1 MSRLS
6 NIVVPTSAFD
16 VGTSIPCL
24 RYIHARREGIVT
36 ALMVKV
42 LIAALL
48 GTVVG
53 IVVMIVVIVI
63 TGGTTKGASPVGLTL
78 SVSTA
83 ALSSP
88 PSTSTSTGGSS
99 TGGSTTGGGGN
110 AAEIAAGKP
119 LFSANG
125 CSSCHTLAA
134 AGATGTIGPN
144 LDTVVTSDAA
154 KAKMP
159 VGAFIKQSIVD
170 PAAFTATGGPWA
182 TAMPSTFG
190 GSLSQ
195 TQINDLVALIESGQT
210 P

>member
-1 MSRLS
+1 
-6 NIVVPTSAFD
+6 
-16 VGTSIPCL
+16 
-24 RYIHARREGIVT
+24 
-36 ALMVKV
+36 MVKV

-48 GTVVG
+48 GTVLG

-99 TGGSTTGGGGN
+99 TGGSSTGGSSTGGGGN
-110 AAEIAAGKP
+110 PAEIAAGKT

-144 LDTVVTSDAA
+144 LDTAVTSDAA

-182 TAMPSTFG
+182 TAMPTTFG